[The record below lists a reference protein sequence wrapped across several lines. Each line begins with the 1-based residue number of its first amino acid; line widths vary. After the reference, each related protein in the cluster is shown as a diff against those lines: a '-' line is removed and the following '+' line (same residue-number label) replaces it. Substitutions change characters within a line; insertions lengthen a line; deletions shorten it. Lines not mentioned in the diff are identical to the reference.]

1 MENKGAL
8 EVSTTKTK
16 IEILVTN
23 KCTTWD
29 QQFSTLQSENLANEV
44 ALSSPRDLF
53 AWFWMLMQKGKARMD
68 S

>member
-8 EVSTTKTK
+8 EVATTKTK
-16 IEILVTN
+16 IDILVTN
-23 KCTTWD
+23 KYTMWN

-53 AWFWMLMQKGKARMD
+53 AWFWMLMQKGKAWME